1 MADPL
6 TVVVLVAAGGASE
19 TTTLAIERA
28 ASDALGHAARVV
40 VHEAMGAPTDGEALA
55 AASEENEAAVVEVT
69 WSDRG
74 HRVATLR
81 AHLPGRRRWMGRT
94 LGFSAADAD
103 AERGRTIG
111 LALVSM
117 LPDPDP
123 APLPPEAPAPHAP
136 REAPPPTATVASAP
150 SPRTTR
156 ADPEIAEKPAP
167 DIAPS
172 RLQHY
177 ALDFFGLATTG
188 LSGNVLTGGGA
199 VAFQAFLTPA
209 FALRFGG
216 AMRGGDLEGW
226 SVRTLTLL
234 ASAGIGLHPWP
245 TSESRVF
252 AASLRA
258 DYVLMNQTVTHYS
271 STGTDLSTMARP
283 LSGLDAVVDA
293 EWRLGGSVD
302 VVVGV
307 GLEEMLARTNVDLN
321 GTRVGTLPPLSAVG
335 EGGLRLRF

>member
-28 ASDALGHAARVV
+28 ASDALGHAAHVV

-55 AASEENEAAVVEVT
+55 AASEESEAAVVEVT

-81 AHLPGRRRWMGRT
+81 AHLPGRRRWTGRT

-123 APLPPEAPAPHAP
+123 APLPLEAQAPHAP
-136 REAPPPTATVASAP
+136 RETSPPPPVVAPAAAPPPAP
-150 SPRTTR
+150 

-167 DIAPS
+167 DVAPS
-172 RLQHY
+172 RLHY

-188 LSGNVLTGGGA
+188 LGSNVQTEGGA
-199 VAFQAFLTPA
+199 LAFQAFLTPG
-209 FALRFGG
+209 FALRIGG

-226 SVRTLTLL
+226 HARTLILL

-245 TSESRVF
+245 HSESRVF
-252 AASLRA
+252 GASLRA

-283 LSGLDAVVDA
+283 LSGLDAVVDV
-293 EWRLGGSVD
+293 EWRLGANVD
-302 VVVGV
+302 VVVGI

-321 GTRVGTLPPLSAVG
+321 GTRMATIPPLSAFA